1 MKKFISLALF
11 TLLLTFSYDLFAKS
25 NKQVELTFDYEQ
37 VESSKIVFEGFN
49 LSKNASYEELE
60 EALTEDEN
68 TNVTVQIQ
76 FDYEYLNDPR
86 NRIRRNTDIDAFLS
100 AYRAEA
106 QQYHLEMNKALVE
119 SMKLQGYE
127 DSYLSDYSPFIDL
140 YYNEE
145 TFLENSSSII
155 GELIESDFV
164 ETAYIQNVEKPVD
177 NNFTTAQFATD
188 LYNTMSNDTLTG
200 AGVTVG
206 ILEVGVVD
214 KNHPNFVGTNLT
226 VRDEWYFFEKVTEH
240 ATQVA
245 SIIGGVNGIA
255 PNAKLLSVQADG
267 TLNSEVDWLISNGVN
282 VINMSFGDEV
292 GNGLYSSRA
301 AYVDYVVRTYFISV
315 VAAAGNDGH
324 TTAYVNDPAIGYNVI
339 TVGATDQT
347 GYELEGYSSYI
358 ERTGSHKPT
367 LVAPSSFIVP
377 GYDKVS
383 SGTSFSAPMVTGAV
397 ALFMEKYPDLKSYPE
412 KVISMLT
419 ATAGKMNGFST
430 KLSSGLNDQV
440 GAGRLDF
447 VKAINSYTSTETYYN
462 TTGTSGAYK
471 TIELYMRFNTK
482 LKASLAWI
490 IYSSGST
497 AVTFTDYDIRL
508 FDPLGRPVASATS
521 VSNNIEL
528 IEYTTSTTGRYRLVI
543 YQNGPI
549 VGGKDWLSLTYT
561 FGF

>member
-1 MKKFISLALF
+1 MKKIISLALF
-11 TLLLTFSYDLFAKS
+11 TLVLTFSFDSLAKS
-25 NKQVELTFDYEQ
+25 QKEVTLTFENEQ
-37 VESSKIVFEGFN
+37 TESSKIVFEGFN
-49 LSKNASYEELE
+49 VPKNASYEEMA

-86 NRIRRNTDIDAFLS
+86 YRIRRNTDIDAFLS

-106 QQYHLEMNKALVE
+106 ALYHLEMNKSLVE
-119 SMKLQGYE
+119 SMKLEGYE

-140 YYNEE
+140 YYDET
-145 TFLENSSSII
+145 TFLENSASII
-155 GELIESDFV
+155 GELVESDIV

-177 NNFTTAQFATD
+177 NNFVTAQYASD
-188 LYNTMSNDTLTG
+188 LYSTMSNDTLTG
-200 AGVTVG
+200 TGVTVG

-214 KNHPNFVGTNLT
+214 KNHPNFVGTDLT

-245 SIIGGVNGIA
+245 SIIGGKNGIA

-267 TLNSEVDWLISNGVN
+267 TLNSEVDWLISQGVN

-339 TVGATDQT
+339 TVGATSAS
-347 GYELEGYSSYI
+347 GYELEEYSSYV

-419 ATAGKMNGFST
+419 ATAKAVNGNAS
-430 KLSSGLNDQV
+430 KLSSGLNDKV

-447 VKAINSYTSTETYYN
+447 IDAINSYTSTETYFN
-462 TTGTSGAYK
+462 TTGTSGTYK

-490 IYSSGST
+490 IYSTGST
-497 AVTFTDYDIRL
+497 TAQFTDYDIRL
-508 FDPLGRPVASATS
+508 FDPMGRPVASATS
-521 VSNNIEL
+521 QSNNIEL
-528 IEYTTSTTGRYRLVI
+528 IEYTTSVTGRYKLVI
-543 YQNGPI
+543 YQNGAI